1 MNSEPTPG
9 TEGGLLALAA
19 SRLGGSE
26 TRAPRPEIRSCERGT
41 AIAPPGTPTT
51 GEIKAVEKLDYPNK
65 AGALATA
72 GNLVFLGHYDGTF
85 AAYDA
90 KTLNEV
96 WSFNL
101 GSPIQAP

>member
-1 MNSEPTPG
+1 MK
-9 TEGGLLALAA
+9 
-19 SRLGGSE
+19 RV
-26 TRAPRPEIRSCERGT
+26 RRGT
-41 AIAPPGTPTT
+41 AIAPPCTPTT
-51 GEIKAVEKLDYPNK
+51 GEIKAVKKLDYPNK

-90 KTLNEV
+90 KTLNEA